1 MVFPKGVDI
10 MQMGYNLN
18 LEQAQKL
25 VMTPKLCQA
34 ITVLQLSSLELS
46 AYIEQ
51 QLEENPLLELRED
64 TDGEEGDF
72 DDSEK
77 PCGPEVEIQEYGLN
91 WEDYLEDYYYD
102 DRDNSTIQKEKQRKQ
117 QGYGYEKFLSQ
128 TPTLS
133 EHLLSQLNLTPCHGR
148 DKLIGEY
155 LIGNI
160 DDNGYLRVSLAEVAV
175 QLNVDIN
182 RVAKVLNLVQSFEP
196 VGVGARNLQECLL
209 IQIKR
214 LGINN
219 EVIKKLIK
227 DHLMDLAKGR
237 LIKIAHNLGVTI
249 QEVQQSTDL
258 IKTLDPKPGRNFTGL
273 NDACYIIPDVVL
285 EKVGSEY
292 IILVNDVT
300 IPRVT
305 INQAYRSV
313 LSKEKSIDSDT
324 RRFVENKLNAA
335 VWLIRSIEQRR
346 LTLYKV
352 ASCLVELQRG
362 FLDRGVKYLKPL
374 NLKKVA
380 EMVGL
385 HESTVSRATSNKYI
399 QTPRGVFEMKCFFS
413 TGLNNDSGNM
423 ISAGSI
429 KKSLQEIVAGE
440 DSKYPL
446 NDQRIAEIFSQRG
459 IKISRRTVAKYR
471 DELGIPAV
479 QKRKRY

>member
-1 MVFPKGVDI
+1 
-10 MQMGYNLN
+10 MGYNLN
-18 LEQAQKL
+18 LEQTQKL

-64 TDGEEGDF
+64 GVF
-72 DDSEK
+72 DDVDKTGEPEAEK
-77 PCGPEVEIQEYGLN
+77 QDNGFN
-91 WEDYLEDYYYD
+91 WEDYFEDQYHD
-102 DRDNSTIQKEKQRKQ
+102 GRDGGIIQKERQQKQM
-117 QGYGYEKFLSQ
+117 GYGYEKFLSQ

-133 EHLLSQLNLTPCHGR
+133 DYLLSQLNLTSCYGT

-160 DDNGYLRVSLAEVAV
+160 DDNGYLRVSLAEVRER
-175 QLNVDIN
+175 LNVDLN
-182 RVAKVLNLVQSFEP
+182 RVVKVLHLVQSFEP

-209 IQIKR
+209 IQIER
-214 LGINN
+214 LGIKDD
-219 EVIKKLIK
+219 VTSRLINQ
-227 DHLMDLAKGR
+227 HLTDLAKGR
-237 LIKIAHNLGVTI
+237 LVKIAHNLGVSI
-249 QEVQQSTDL
+249 REVQQSSDL
-258 IKTLDPKPGRNFTGL
+258 IKTLDPKPGRNFTGM

-285 EKVGSEY
+285 EKVGEEY

-300 IPRVT
+300 VPRVT
-305 INQAYRSV
+305 INSAYRSV
-313 LSKEKSIDSDT
+313 LNKENNIDSDT

-352 ASCLVELQRG
+352 ASCLVELQRD
-362 FLDRGVKYLKPL
+362 FLDSGIKYLKPL

-380 EMVGL
+380 EIVGI

-399 QTPRGVFEMKCFFS
+399 QTPRGVFEMKCFFA
-413 TGLNNDSGNM
+413 TGLNNDAGTK

-429 KKSLQEIVAGE
+429 KKLLQEIIAGE
-440 DSKYPL
+440 DNRYPL
-446 NDQRIAEIFSQRG
+446 NDQKIADIFGLRG
-459 IKISRRTVAKYR
+459 IRISRRTVAKYR